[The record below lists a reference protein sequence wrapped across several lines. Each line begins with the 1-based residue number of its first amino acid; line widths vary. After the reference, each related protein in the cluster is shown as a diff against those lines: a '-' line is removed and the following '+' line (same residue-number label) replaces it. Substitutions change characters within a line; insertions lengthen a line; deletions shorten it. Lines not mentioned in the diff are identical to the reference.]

1 MWRALFLTR
10 LIFRWTGERM
20 TQSEILAKMQT
31 VFDDVFLEDV
41 KVTPELSANDV
52 EEWDSLL
59 QISLVLGVEK
69 AFNVRFRVGE
79 AENTKNLGEFAD
91 LLQRRRGRGA

>member
-1 MWRALFLTR
+1 
-10 LIFRWTGERM
+10 M
-20 TQSEILAKMQT
+20 TQTEILAKMQT
-31 VFDDVFLEDV
+31 VFDDVFLDDV

-79 AENTKNLGEFAD
+79 VEATKNLGEFAD
-91 LLQRRRGRGA
+91 LIQRRMNEGAKV

>member
-1 MWRALFLTR
+1 
-10 LIFRWTGERM
+10 M
-20 TQSEILAKMQT
+20 TQTEILAKLQT

-41 KVTPELSANDV
+41 KVTPELSADDV

-79 AENTKNLGEFAD
+79 VEGTKNLGEFAD
-91 LLQRRRGRGA
+91 LIQKRITQGASA

>member
-1 MWRALFLTR
+1 
-10 LIFRWTGERM
+10 M
-20 TQSEILAKMQT
+20 TQTEILDKLQA

-79 AENTKNLGEFAD
+79 VEGTKNLGEFAE
-91 LLQRRRGRGA
+91 LIQKRMNQSASV

>member
-1 MWRALFLTR
+1 
-10 LIFRWTGERM
+10 
-20 TQSEILAKMQT
+20 MQT
-31 VFDDVFLEDV
+31 VFDDVFLDDV

-79 AENTKNLGEFAD
+79 VEATKNLGEFAD
-91 LLQRRRGRGA
+91 LIQRRMNENAKA

>member
-1 MWRALFLTR
+1 MNQT
-10 LIFRWTGERM
+10 
-20 TQSEILAKMQT
+20 EILAKMQT
-31 VFDDVFLEDV
+31 VFDDVFLDDV
-41 KVTPELSANDV
+41 KVTPELSADDV

-79 AENTKNLGEFAD
+79 VEATKNLGEFAD
-91 LLQRRRGRGA
+91 LIQRRMNEGAKV

>member
-1 MWRALFLTR
+1 
-10 LIFRWTGERM
+10 M

-79 AENTKNLGEFAD
+79 VENTKNLGEFAD
-91 LLQRRRGRGA
+91 LIQRRMSQSA

>member
-1 MWRALFLTR
+1 
-10 LIFRWTGERM
+10 M
-20 TQSEILAKMQT
+20 TQTEILTKMQT
-31 VFDDVFLEDV
+31 VFDDVFLDDV
-41 KVTPELSANDV
+41 KVTPELSAKDV

-79 AENTKNLGEFAD
+79 VEATKNLGEFAN
-91 LLQRRRGRGA
+91 LIQRRMTEGVKA

>member
-1 MWRALFLTR
+1 
-10 LIFRWTGERM
+10 M
-20 TQSEILAKMQT
+20 TQNEILARMQT
-31 VFDDVFLEDV
+31 VFDDVFLDDV

-79 AENTKNLGEFAD
+79 VEATKNLGEFAD
-91 LLQRRRGRGA
+91 LIQRRMNENAKA

>member
-1 MWRALFLTR
+1 
-10 LIFRWTGERM
+10 M
-20 TQSEILAKMQT
+20 TQTEILAKMQT
-31 VFDDVFLEDV
+31 VFDDVFLDDV

-79 AENTKNLGEFAD
+79 VEATKNLGEFAD
-91 LLQRRRGRGA
+91 LIQRRMTEGAKV

>member
-1 MWRALFLTR
+1 
-10 LIFRWTGERM
+10 M
-20 TQSEILAKMQT
+20 TQTEILAKMQT
-31 VFDDVFLEDV
+31 VFDDVFLDDV

-79 AENTKNLGEFAD
+79 VEATKNLGEFAD
-91 LLQRRRGRGA
+91 LIQRRMSEGVKA

>member
-1 MWRALFLTR
+1 
-10 LIFRWTGERM
+10 M
-20 TQSEILAKMQT
+20 TQTEILAKMQT
-31 VFDDVFLEDV
+31 VFDDVFLDDV

-69 AFNVRFRVGE
+69 QFGVRFRVGE
-79 AENTKNLGEFAD
+79 VEATKNLGEFAD
-91 LLQRRRGRGA
+91 LIQRRMSESAKA

>member
-1 MWRALFLTR
+1 
-10 LIFRWTGERM
+10 M
-20 TQSEILAKMQT
+20 TQTEILAKMQT
-31 VFDDVFLEDV
+31 VFDDVFLDDV
-41 KVTPELSANDV
+41 KVAPELSAKDV

-79 AENTKNLGEFAD
+79 VEATKNLGEFAD
-91 LLQRRRGRGA
+91 LIQRRMNEGAKA

>member
-1 MWRALFLTR
+1 
-10 LIFRWTGERM
+10 M
-20 TQSEILAKMQT
+20 TQTEILAKMQA
-31 VFDDVFLEDV
+31 VFDDVFLDDV

-79 AENTKNLGEFAD
+79 VEATKNLGQFAD
-91 LLQRRRGRGA
+91 LIQRRMSEGVKA

>member
-1 MWRALFLTR
+1 
-10 LIFRWTGERM
+10 M
-20 TQSEILAKMQT
+20 TQIEILEKLQA

-79 AENTKNLGEFAD
+79 VEGTKNLGEFAD
-91 LLQRRRGRGA
+91 LIQKRMNQSASV

>member
-1 MWRALFLTR
+1 MNQT
-10 LIFRWTGERM
+10 
-20 TQSEILAKMQT
+20 EILAKMQT
-31 VFDDVFLEDV
+31 VFDDVFLDDV
-41 KVTPELSANDV
+41 KVTPELSADDV

-79 AENTKNLGEFAD
+79 VEATKNLGEFAD
-91 LLQRRRGRGA
+91 LIQRRMSEGVKA

>member
-1 MWRALFLTR
+1 
-10 LIFRWTGERM
+10 M
-20 TQSEILAKMQT
+20 TQTEILATMQT
-31 VFDDVFLEDV
+31 VFDDVFLDDV

-59 QISLVLGVEK
+59 QISLVLGVER

-79 AENTKNLGEFAD
+79 VEATKNLGEFAD
-91 LLQRRRGRGA
+91 LIQRRMNEGAKV

>member
-1 MWRALFLTR
+1 MTR
-10 LIFRWTGERM
+10 
-20 TQSEILAKMQT
+20 SEILEKMQT
-31 VFDDVFLEDV
+31 VFDDVFLDDV
-41 KVTPELSANDV
+41 RVTPELSAHDV

-79 AENTKNLGEFAD
+79 VENTKNLGEFAD
-91 LLQRRRGRGA
+91 LIQRRMSQGAPA